1 LKVDTETQIGKKA
14 KRMKKMKTQKKEHD
28 LNIHSVSGRLRSED
42 ESGRAS
48 VIDIQSWIRIASEER
63 MDWIEVESSRR
74 QSAK

>member
-48 VIDIQSWIRIASEER
+48 VIDIQS
-63 MDWIEVESSRR
+63 
-74 QSAK
+74 